1 MGSVIVVGAGPGLGV
16 ALARRFG
23 REGMTVG
30 LVGRRQRVL
39 DELAEELAAEQIDAQ
54 GAAADVTD
62 ASGLVQ
68 ALDAL
73 AKRFG
78 PPDVLIYNAAAGA
91 AMGAPS
97 EVPVE
102 LLMGVV
108 SVGLGGL
115 VTAVQWAL
123 PAMRERGSGTILVT
137 GSGIA
142 VDPWVDAV
150 ALSVGKAAQ
159 RQFTHALH
167 REVIDHGIQAVT
179 VTIHGMLAP
188 GGRFDP
194 QVIAEEFWGVHA
206 RPRAEWEWELA
217 YR

>member
-23 REGMTVG
+23 REGLPVG
-30 LVGRRQRVL
+30 LVGRRQSAL
-39 DELAEELAAEQIDAQ
+39 DDLAEELAAEKIEAHV
-54 GAAADVTD
+54 AAADVTD
-62 ASGLVQ
+62 SAALRQ
-68 ALDAL
+68 ALETL
-73 AKRFG
+73 AERAG
-78 PPDVLIYNAAAGA
+78 PPDVLIYNAAAA
-91 AMGAPS
+91 SAPGAPS

-102 LLMGVV
+102 VLM
-108 SVGLGGL
+108 SVLEAGLGGL
-115 VTAVQWAL
+115 ATAVQWAL

-142 VDPWVDAV
+142 VNPWVEAA

-167 REVIDHGIQAVT
+167 REVIDEGVQVVT
-179 VTIHGMLAP
+179 VTIHGMLQQ

-194 QVIAEEFWGVHA
+194 QVIAEEFWAVHA
-206 RPRAEWEWELA
+206 RPRAEWTWELA
-217 YR
+217 YP